1 MLMKPYYQ
9 DDSKNP
15 TAPGAQRRLRNG
27 IKGWSHYAIV
37 THDMEAT
44 RHFWEDVLGMPLVAS
59 LVGDEDWTHN
69 KKSNFVHCFF
79 ELADGSGVAF
89 FQFADG
95 ARDEKFQITRD
106 AYELHIALGVD
117 GKERLMEYKDRL
129 EEAGVEVVNE
139 IDHGICHSIYM
150 HDPNGMSVELTTAL
164 PTSYDMMER
173 EVSCAHAT
181 LGKWLEDDSKRKAAR
196 AVLNE
201 VNS

>member
-1 MLMKPYYQ
+1 MLMKPYNQ

-15 TAPGAQRRLRNG
+15 DALGAKRRMANG

-44 RHFWEDVLGMPLVAS
+44 RHFWEDLLGMPLVAS

-79 ELADGSGVAF
+79 ELGDGSGVAF
-89 FQFADG
+89 FQFAEG
-95 ARDEKFQITRD
+95 AREEKFQITRD
-106 AYELHIALGVD
+106 AYELHLALGVD
-117 GKERLMEYKDRL
+117 GKDRLMEYKKRL
-129 EEAGVEVVNE
+129 EASGVELVNE

-164 PTSYDMMER
+164 PGSYEAMEEQAKIAHSTLKTWLR
-173 EVSCAHAT
+173 EDSERTARSTAT
-181 LGKWLEDDSKRKAAR
+181 A
-196 AVLNE
+196 
-201 VNS
+201 